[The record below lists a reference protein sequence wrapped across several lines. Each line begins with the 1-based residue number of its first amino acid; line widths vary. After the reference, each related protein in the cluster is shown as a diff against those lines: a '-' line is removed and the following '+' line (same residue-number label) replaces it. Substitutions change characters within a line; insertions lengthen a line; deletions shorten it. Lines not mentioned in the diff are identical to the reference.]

1 MDARVAVASLGGT
14 ITMTGSGAVSP
25 TLGAK
30 DLVEGLEVGEI
41 ATLATIP
48 GASLTFDTL
57 LEAFDW
63 ADKQVS
69 EGARGVVV
77 IQGTDTLEETAYFFD
92 CLWPHEEPVV
102 VTGAMR
108 HPGLPGAD
116 GPANLAAAV
125 AVAGSANS
133 RGRGA
138 LLVLNDS
145 IHAARWVRKTHSS
158 LLNAFESFPGPLGL
172 VIEGD
177 TAVLP
182 PRAPAARVAATSGR
196 ASGSAPRSHAGRRRR
211 DSSTGSTSGGVV
223 VAATGVGHVSVAMAE
238 AISRARFP
246 VVVATRTGAGT
257 TFSHTY
263 GFTGSESD
271 LIKRGAVMAGLVV
284 PAQGTRTAAA
294 RPRRG
299 TTCRECFRSSRQR
312 FLVGAGCLR
321 PLCRHG
327 LHWPHP
333 QCQLADRLQ
342 RLGVHAVPRLLRHA
356 LDDHDH
362 VGRESS
368 RVRVRG

>member
-1 MDARVAVASLGGT
+1 MSSQVAVASLGGT
-14 ITMTGSGAVSP
+14 ITMTGSSAVSP

-48 GASLTFDTL
+48 GASLTFTTL

-69 EGARGVVV
+69 EGAAGVVI

-92 CLWPHEEPVV
+92 CLWPHEEPIV

-125 AVAGSANS
+125 VVAGANNS

-138 LLVLNDS
+138 LLVLNDE
-145 IHAARWVRKTHSS
+145 IHAARWVRKAHSS
-158 LLNAFESFPGPLGL
+158 LPSAFESFPGPAGQQVEGQPQFFHPAHQLPAL
-172 VIEGD
+172 PRPHDVPTVPLIE
-177 TAVLP
+177 
-182 PRAPAARVAATSGR
+182 ATLDDD
-196 ASGSAPRSHAGRRRR
+196 GSLLDWLNVKG
-211 DSSTGSTSGGVV
+211 TV
-223 VAATGVGHVSVAMAE
+223 VAATGVGHVSQGMAE

-257 TFSHTY
+257 TFRNTY

-271 LIKRGAVMAGLVV
+271 LTQRGAVMAGWLC
-284 PAQGTRTAAA
+284 PRKA
-294 RPRRG
+294 R
-299 TTCRECFRSSRQR
+299 
-312 FLVGAGCLR
+312 V
-321 PLCRHG
+321 
-327 LHWPHP
+327 
-333 QCQLADRLQ
+333 
-342 RLGVHAVPRLLRHA
+342 LLRLA
-356 LDDHDH
+356 LGSQSPIED
-362 VGRESS
+362 VFAT
-368 RVRVRG
+368 RGGVF

>member
-1 MDARVAVASLGGT
+1 MSSQVAVASLGGT

-30 DLVEGLEVGEI
+30 DLVQGLEVGEI

-48 GASLTFDTL
+48 GASLTFTTL
-57 LEAFDW
+57 LDAFDW

-69 EGARGVVV
+69 QGAQGVVI

-125 AVAGSANS
+125 AVATAPNS

-138 LLVLNDS
+138 LLVLNDE
-145 IHAARWVRKTHSS
+145 IHAARWVRKAHSS

-172 VIEGD
+172 VIEGGPQYFHP
-177 TAVLP
+177 AHQLP
-182 PRAPAARVAATSGR
+182 ALPRPQDVPTVPLIEATLDDD
-196 ASGSAPRSHAGRRRR
+196 GSLL
-211 DSSTGSTSGGVV
+211 DWLNVGGVV
-223 VAATGVGHVSVAMAE
+223 VAATGVGHVSAGMAE

-246 VVVATRTGAGT
+246 VVVATRTGMGT
-257 TFSHTY
+257 TFRNTY

-271 LIKRGAVMAGLVV
+271 LIKRGVVMAGWLCPRKARVLLRLALG
-284 PAQGTRTAAA
+284 AQSPVADVFAA
-294 RPRRG
+294 RG
-299 TTCRECFRSSRQR
+299 EIF
-312 FLVGAGCLR
+312 
-321 PLCRHG
+321 
-327 LHWPHP
+327 
-333 QCQLADRLQ
+333 
-342 RLGVHAVPRLLRHA
+342 
-356 LDDHDH
+356 
-362 VGRESS
+362 
-368 RVRVRG
+368 

>member
-1 MDARVAVASLGGT
+1 MSSQVAVASLGGT

-30 DLVEGLEVGEI
+30 DLVQGLEVGEI

-48 GASLTFDTL
+48 GASLTFTAL

-69 EGARGVVV
+69 RGAVGVVI

-108 HPGLPGAD
+108 HPGLPGPD

-125 AVAGSANS
+125 ATAGAGNS

-138 LLVLNDS
+138 LLVINDE
-145 IHAARWVRKTHSS
+145 IHAARWVRKAHSS

-172 VIEGD
+172 VIEG
-177 TAVLP
+177 APQYFHPAHQLP
-182 PRAPAARVAATSGR
+182 ALPRPRDVPTVPLLEATLDDD
-196 ASGSAPRSHAGRRRR
+196 GSLL
-211 DSSTGSTSGGVV
+211 DWLDVGGVV
-223 VAATGVGHVSVAMAE
+223 VAATGVGHVSESMAE

-257 TFSHTY
+257 TFRNTY

-271 LIKRGAVMAGLVV
+271 LIKRGAVMAGWLC
-284 PAQGTRTAAA
+284 PRKA
-294 RPRRG
+294 RVLLRLALG
-299 TTCRECFRSSRQR
+299 SQSSIDDVFSSR
-312 FLVGAGCLR
+312 
-321 PLCRHG
+321 
-327 LHWPHP
+327 
-333 QCQLADRLQ
+333 
-342 RLGVHAVPRLLRHA
+342 
-356 LDDHDH
+356 
-362 VGRESS
+362 GR
-368 RVRVRG
+368 VF

>member
-63 ADKQVS
+63 ADKQVTQ
-69 EGARGVVV
+69 GAAGVVI

-125 AVAGSANS
+125 AVAAAANS

-138 LLVLNDS
+138 LLVLNDTV
-145 IHAARWVRKTHSS
+145 HAARWVRKTHSS
-158 LLNAFESFPGPLGL
+158 LMNAFESFPGPLGL
-172 VIEGD
+172 VIEG
-177 TAVLP
+177 APQYFHPAHRLSALP
-182 PRAPAARVAATSGR
+182 RPQDVPTVSLIEATLDDD
-196 ASGSAPRSHAGRRRR
+196 GSLL
-211 DSSTGSTSGGVV
+211 DWLNVGGAV
-223 VAATGVGHVSVAMAE
+223 VAAAGVGHVSEGMAE
-238 AISRARFP
+238 AISRAQFP

-257 TFSHTY
+257 TFRNTY

-271 LIKRGAVMAGLVV
+271 LIKRGAVMAGWLC
-284 PAQGTRTAAA
+284 PRKA
-294 RPRRG
+294 R
-299 TTCRECFRSSRQR
+299 
-312 FLVGAGCLR
+312 V
-321 PLCRHG
+321 
-327 LHWPHP
+327 
-333 QCQLADRLQ
+333 
-342 RLGVHAVPRLLRHA
+342 LLRLA
-356 LDDHDH
+356 LGSQTPIED
-362 VGRESS
+362 VFA
-368 RVRVRG
+368 VRGGVF

>member
-1 MDARVAVASLGGT
+1 MSSQVAVASLGGT

-30 DLVEGLEVGEI
+30 DLVQGLEVGEM

-48 GASLTFDTL
+48 GASLTFATL

-69 EGARGVVV
+69 EGATGVVI

-125 AVAGSANS
+125 AVAAAPNS
-133 RGRGA
+133 CGRGA
-138 LLVLNDS
+138 LLVLNDE
-145 IHAARWVRKTHSS
+145 IHASRWVRKTHSS
-158 LLNAFESFPGPLGL
+158 LMNAFESFPGPLGL
-172 VIEGD
+172 VIEG
-177 TAVLP
+177 APQYFHPAHQLP
-182 PRAPAARVAATSGR
+182 ALPRPLDAPAVPLIEATLDDD
-196 ASGSAPRSHAGRRRR
+196 GSIL
-211 DSSTGSTSGGVV
+211 DWLNVKGVV
-223 VAATGVGHVSVAMAE
+223 VAATGVGHVSVGMAE

-257 TFSHTY
+257 TFRNTY

-271 LIKRGAVMAGLVV
+271 LLKRGAVMAGWLCPRKARVLLRLAIGSLQPV
-284 PAQGTRTAAA
+284 GEVFAA
-294 RPRRG
+294 RG
-299 TTCRECFRSSRQR
+299 GIF
-312 FLVGAGCLR
+312 
-321 PLCRHG
+321 
-327 LHWPHP
+327 
-333 QCQLADRLQ
+333 
-342 RLGVHAVPRLLRHA
+342 
-356 LDDHDH
+356 
-362 VGRESS
+362 
-368 RVRVRG
+368 

>member
-1 MDARVAVASLGGT
+1 MSSQVAVASLGGT

-48 GASLTFDTL
+48 GASLTFATL
-57 LEAFDW
+57 LEALDW
-63 ADKQVS
+63 ADEQVS
-69 EGARGVVV
+69 RGARGVVI

-92 CLWPHEEPVV
+92 CLWSHDEPVV

-125 AVAGSANS
+125 SVAAAQNS

-138 LLVLNDS
+138 LLVLNDE

-172 VIEGD
+172 VIEG
-177 TAVLP
+177 APQYFHPAHRLP
-182 PRAPAARVAATSGR
+182 ALPRPQDVPTVPLLEATLDDD
-196 ASGSAPRSHAGRRRR
+196 GSLL
-211 DSSTGSTSGGVV
+211 DWLNVGGVV
-223 VAATGVGHVSVAMAE
+223 VAATGAGHVSAAMAE
-238 AISRARFP
+238 AISRTRFP

-257 TFSHTY
+257 TFRNTY

-271 LIKRGAVMAGLVV
+271 LIKRGAVMAGWLC
-284 PAQGTRTAAA
+284 PRKA
-294 RPRRG
+294 R
-299 TTCRECFRSSRQR
+299 
-312 FLVGAGCLR
+312 V
-321 PLCRHG
+321 
-327 LHWPHP
+327 
-333 QCQLADRLQ
+333 
-342 RLGVHAVPRLLRHA
+342 LLRLA
-356 LDDHDH
+356 LGSQSPIED
-362 VGRESS
+362 VFAT
-368 RVRVRG
+368 RGGVN